1 MGAFPEHVNY
11 REPVIQVC
19 ISFSS
24 LADLPTKE
32 EVCGLI
38 PRFLR
43 VDRMKGIPKCINK
56 EWVFEPCKNLNHDDM
71 VRVVDV
77 KCNSIQDL
85 GQELQNLVEYKVRSP
100 DRNLPWWEFV
110 LLRNHSGV
118 FEESMLVL

>member
-1 MGAFPEHVNY
+1 MGCFPEHVNY
-11 REPVIQVC
+11 REPVIQVL

-24 LADLPTKE
+24 LAALPSKD

-43 VDRMKGIPKCINK
+43 VDRMKGIPTCINK
-56 EWVFEPCKNLNHDDM
+56 EWVFDPCKDLNQNDM

-77 KCNSIQDL
+77 DCDNIQDL
-85 GQELQNLVEYKVRSP
+85 GKEVQNLVEYELRSP